1 MNFTLHQLQVY
12 LKVVEKQSI
21 TKASQDLFL
30 TQPAISIQLKNFQDQ
45 FEFPLLDIVGKKVY
59 ITDFGKEIAL
69 AAQRILQ
76 EIENIKHQNLIQQG
90 KLFGRLKISVVSTAK
105 YVMPFFLSDF
115 LAENDGVEL
124 SMDVTNKQKVVES
137 LERNEVDFALVSV
150 LPKGLPLN
158 QEVLMENRLYLIGNH
173 QPEFQNNQFEID
185 DFKNLP
191 LIYRENGSA
200 TRQAM
205 ERFIEK
211 NKISVKKKIE
221 LTSNEAVKQAV
232 IAGLGYSIMPLIG
245 IKNELLNRELDIINI
260 ENLPIKTQWC
270 LVWNKNKTLS
280 TVAQNYIDYLKKNKR
295 DIIKKQFEWYE
306 KYSL

>member
-1 MNFTLHQLQVY
+1 MNFTLHQLQIY

-21 TKASQDLFL
+21 TKASNDLFL

-45 FEFPLLDIVGKKVY
+45 FEFPLIDVVGKKVC
-59 ITDFGKEIAL
+59 ITDFGKDIAL

-76 EIENIKHQNLIQQG
+76 EIETIKYSGLIHQG

-105 YVMPFFLSDF
+105 YVMPYFLSDF
-115 LAENDGVEL
+115 LNENDGVEL
-124 SMDVTNKQKVVES
+124 SIDVTNKQKVVES

-150 LPKGLPLN
+150 LPKGLLLH
-158 QEVLMENRLYLIGNH
+158 QEILMENRLYLIGNH
-173 QPEFQNNQFEID
+173 QSEFKNKRFDKE

-191 LIYRENGSA
+191 LIYRESGSA

-205 ERFIEK
+205 ERFVEK

-245 IKNELLNRELDIINI
+245 IKNELLNQELNIISV
-260 ENLPIKTQWC
+260 ENLPIKTQWH

-280 TVAQNYIDYLKKNKR
+280 AVAQSYIDYLQKNKQ
-295 DIIKKQFEWYE
+295 DIIQNRFEWYE
-306 KYSL
+306 KFNN